1 MIRRRRRTVVQLAA
15 RKWDSPVSSA
25 GVEDYSARYIGT
37 ATSTNARSITG
48 NSVPLKLD
56 VIIPSWLAKRFRKF
70 EHHPSCHRILIVHIQ
85 CRSSSSSSSI
95 SSCSSHQHRR
105 NHQHHH
111 HHHHFHR
118 QRHRHHPASK
128 NDIVV
133 VEVSG

>member
-15 RKWDSPVSSA
+15 RKWGSPVSSA

-85 CRSSSSSSSI
+85 CRSSSSSSSSI

-105 NHQHHH
+105 NHQ
-111 HHHHFHR
+111 HHHFHR